1 MSRFKKDD
9 QVKIMSGKDKNKTG
23 KIISVKNDK
32 VLIAGLNMV
41 KKKIKPKSQ
50 QEKGGII
57 DIEAPLHVSNV
68 MLLSK
73 GSTSRIGYKTV
84 DGVKKRVAKKTGE
97 IL

>member
-1 MSRFKKDD
+1 MSRFKRDD

-57 DIEAPLHVSNV
+57 DIEAPLHVSNI

-73 GSTSRIGYKTV
+73 GNISRIGYKTV